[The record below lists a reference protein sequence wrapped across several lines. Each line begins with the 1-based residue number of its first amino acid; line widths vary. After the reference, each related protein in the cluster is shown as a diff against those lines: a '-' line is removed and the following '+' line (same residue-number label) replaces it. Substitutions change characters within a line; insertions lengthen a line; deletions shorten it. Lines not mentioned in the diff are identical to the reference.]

1 MAADDALAAYVDALA
16 AGDRRRAFT
25 VVEAALGGGLTLRE
39 LYLSVFQPA
48 LREIGRRWETGAV
61 TVAQE
66 HLATAITQTAMSRLA
81 TELFRQAPAGG
92 PTLLAAC
99 AETERHDVG
108 LRMLCDLL
116 ELEGWTTHF
125 LGATVPAADVV
136 RMARE
141 LKPDVVAVSASLPP
155 SLMAVRPLTTE
166 LRALGPP
173 PPLVLVGGRPF
184 LGRPSLAAKMGA
196 DLTAENAGEAVDQ
209 LKRRVG

>member
-1 MAADDALAAYVDALA
+1 MPAEAVLAHYLEALV
-16 AGDRRRAFT
+16 AGDRRRAFA
-25 VVEAALGGGLTLRE
+25 VVEDSLRDGLTLRDV
-39 LYLSVFQPA
+39 YLSVFQPA
-48 LREIGRRWETGAV
+48 LREVGRRWETGAF

-66 HLATAITQTAMSRLA
+66 HLATAITQAAMSRLA
-81 TELFRQAPAGG
+81 TELFRSAPAGG

-125 LGATVPAADVV
+125 LGSTVPAADVV
-136 RMARE
+136 RMAGE
-141 LKPDVVAVSASLPP
+141 LKPQVVALSASLPP
-155 SLMAVRPLTTE
+155 SLMAVRPLTTA

-173 PPLVLVGGRPF
+173 APLILLGGRPF
-184 LGRPSLAAKMGA
+184 LGRPSLAVKMGA
-196 DLTAENAGEAVDQ
+196 DLTADDAGDAVDH